1 MVHWLFIIEILYI
14 SSGPFIRY
22 LGTKCTTNQFIF
34 LGIQADYFCHSK
46 IHACALDRHNQITNI
61 YKNLIIPN
69 LFPPLV
75 ATNWLLARHWLQI
88 GVKLSHSLRWDGK
101 TERSWCEISTFP
113 KHSHEQTSVRVK
125 EGDLS
130 ALWRYWKSVY
140 HESRLEVSVFYR
152 MLLMLQ
158 QYETFAFK
166 QIVCSL
172 MWDVLYIIVVLRLHH
187 FF

>member
-1 MVHWLFIIEILYI
+1 MYNLWFIGYSLLRYYI
-14 SSGPFIRY
+14 SVLVHLYGIWEQNALP
-22 LGTKCTTNQFIF
+22 TNSYFFVFRQI
-34 LGIQADYFCHSK
+34 IFCHSK

-158 QYETFAFK
+158 QYETFKFAK
-166 QIVCSL
+166 IWLDLQK
-172 MWDVLYIIVVLRLHH
+172 VLHLSRLCVR
-187 FF
+187 